1 MDATENII
9 SLQETGIKIV
19 PEVGRKEF
27 YIPQIEKSLG
37 ME

>member
-9 SLQETGIKIV
+9 ILQETGIKTV

-27 YIPQIEKSLG
+27 YIPQMEKILG